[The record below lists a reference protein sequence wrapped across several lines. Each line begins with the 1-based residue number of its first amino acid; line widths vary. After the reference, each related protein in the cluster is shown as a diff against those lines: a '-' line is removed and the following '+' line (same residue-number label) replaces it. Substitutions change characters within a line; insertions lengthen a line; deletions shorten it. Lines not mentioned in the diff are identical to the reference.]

1 MPRAEPNTA
10 TNFFI
15 AANSSNAN
23 TVCYILRA
31 TVTDTSTGEEKFEE
45 VLLQAK

>member
-1 MPRAEPNTA
+1 MDKIGEHLKYNLDTTSLPGT
-10 TNFFI
+10 TQ
-15 AANSSNAN
+15 
-23 TVCYILRA
+23 CYILRV

>member
-1 MPRAEPNTA
+1 MDK
-10 TNFFI
+10 I
-15 AANSSNAN
+15 AGHLNYNLDTKSLP
-23 TVCYILRA
+23 TTTRCYILRV